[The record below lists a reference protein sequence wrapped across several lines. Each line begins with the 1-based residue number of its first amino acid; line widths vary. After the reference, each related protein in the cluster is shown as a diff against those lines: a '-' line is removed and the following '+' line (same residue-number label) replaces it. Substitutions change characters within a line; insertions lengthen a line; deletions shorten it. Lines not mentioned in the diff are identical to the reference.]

1 MRLSRLQ
8 KAVLI
13 KSCVS
18 SGSSQPHAR
27 SFSACKKT
35 AYGFTRHPFF
45 RLQKKVAC

>member
-13 KSCVS
+13 QSCVS
-18 SGSSQPHAR
+18 SGFAPAAYAKLSV
-27 SFSACKKT
+27 CKK
-35 AYGFTRHPFF
+35 AESSVTRHPFF